1 MGAPA
6 LSSPALGTKMYKQPF
21 SGPPSRGAV
30 CGEGAAPPLLS
41 SLTPPFGEALIR
53 QLAPPS
59 LARRRPSPDRLR
71 GLRPLM
77 PPEVTRRGRLP
88 QNRQPPHAP
97 ARSFSKRPWH
107 ARQPRGVGGEARR
120 GAETRPRPPP
130 EDSAWPN
137 QSRRASRGASTPKIY
152 HEVVCLSHCWC
163 LFLGLCVLSRV

>member
-1 MGAPA
+1 
-6 LSSPALGTKMYKQPF
+6 MYKQPF

-77 PPEVTRRGRLP
+77 SPEVTRRG
-88 QNRQPPHAP
+88 
-97 ARSFSKRPWH
+97 
-107 ARQPRGVGGEARR
+107 
-120 GAETRPRPPP
+120 
-130 EDSAWPN
+130 
-137 QSRRASRGASTPKIY
+137 
-152 HEVVCLSHCWC
+152 
-163 LFLGLCVLSRV
+163 GLVKG